1 MSVLQNHDRE
11 SHEYDDIIN
20 HPHYRSK
27 TRKPMPVEDRAAQF
41 GSFAALTGY
50 EEQADEAQKG
60 FSESMLLG
68 ENVAYITA
76 EEFDQEIIGD
86 YDE

>member
-1 MSVLQNHDRE
+1 MSVLQNRE
-11 SHEYDDIIN
+11 RSSEEYNDIID

-27 TRKPMPVEDRAAQF
+27 TRKAMPIEDRAAQF
-41 GSFAALTGY
+41 ASFAALTGY
-50 EEQADEAQKG
+50 EEQAGDAQKG
-60 FSESMLLG
+60 FTESMMLG
-68 ENVAYITA
+68 ENVSFITA